1 MLERVRERN
10 VRPFEKYFRE
20 TLGNYRVLYN
30 FLGIG
35 ILLTRS
41 FEMTRVPRAGGGGL
55 WNSWHT
61 ERDTRGG
68 GGERGG
74 WEYAEGFK
82 AGLKRLHDGARCGWR
97 VVVGESMTFAN
108 RDEWRVEGRFVR
120 GGVSW
125 QPFRWL
131 LVPGIDHFLP
141 LIVFQNPSRSIR
153 CLYLTEND

>member
-41 FEMTRVPRAGGGGL
+41 FEMTRVPRAGGGGYE
-55 WNSWHT
+55 T
-61 ERDTRGG
+61 PDTPSEIRGGG

-74 WEYAEGFK
+74 
-82 AGLKRLHDGARCGWR
+82 
-97 VVVGESMTFAN
+97 
-108 RDEWRVEGRFVR
+108 
-120 GGVSW
+120 
-125 QPFRWL
+125 
-131 LVPGIDHFLP
+131 
-141 LIVFQNPSRSIR
+141 
-153 CLYLTEND
+153 